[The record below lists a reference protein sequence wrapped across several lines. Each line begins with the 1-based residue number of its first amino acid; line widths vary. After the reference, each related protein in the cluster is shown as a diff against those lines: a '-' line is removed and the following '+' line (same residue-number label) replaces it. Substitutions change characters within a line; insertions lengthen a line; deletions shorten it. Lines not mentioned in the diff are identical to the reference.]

1 MALALAQKGRVM
13 ATRLELQLLPGA
25 EPGLYRVEV
34 VRSAAGDATGE
45 MHLDA
50 QTLLTDRDN
59 WTQSILASSAS
70 RRSVSPTE
78 QPLRTLGTTL
88 FNSLFASSEIAEA
101 YRICL
106 GLAESREESL
116 SIALR
121 ISTPELVAL
130 PWESLYDHALGAYLS
145 RREPLVR
152 RIPVSFVSR
161 PKTVDL
167 PLRVLGIVSSPR
179 GLPLLDTDGE
189 KERLESALA
198 DRIQDGS
205 VLLHWAE
212 PATWYSI
219 QDLLLRHP
227 WHVIHFIGHGDF
239 DLDRD
244 EGILSLVGEN
254 GRANNVEASR
264 FADLLKEARPVPQL
278 VVLNSCSGAASG
290 ASDLFAGTAS
300 SLVRSGITAV
310 AAMQFEITDQAA
322 IAFARGFY
330 AALSE
335 GRGID
340 DAVKS
345 GRISILGSSGSTLEW
360 ITPVVYLRG
369 DESQIFEIRRA
380 TGPDIAPSRPEEQS
394 GKLDAP
400 PSRPEAHSSIEE
412 ARAGVDEAIP
422 YRAGVA
428 AKQAASRGTEAS
440 DSNLPDT
447 AKRVEKW
454 WARVVSTARTESA
467 PRNITVELHLADKH
481 KIVIASAGDE
491 TITCDDSLVLKKIW
505 YLKGDYQVPLKDHG
519 TPRIAVLTLSRLP
532 GWWSATKPQIY
543 NLDRLSVDGQEVSV
557 RAD

>member
-1 MALALAQKGRVM
+1 M
-13 ATRLELQLLPGA
+13 
-25 EPGLYRVEV
+25 
-34 VRSAAGDATGE
+34 
-45 MHLDA
+45 
-50 QTLLTDRDN
+50 
-59 WTQSILASSAS
+59 
-70 RRSVSPTE
+70 
-78 QPLRTLGTTL
+78 
-88 FNSLFASSEIAEA
+88 
-101 YRICL
+101 
-106 GLAESREESL
+106 
-116 SIALR
+116 
-121 ISTPELVAL
+121 
-130 PWESLYDHALGAYLS
+130 
-145 RREPLVR
+145 
-152 RIPVSFVSR
+152 SFVSR
-161 PKTVDL
+161 PKKVDL

-205 VLLHWAE
+205 VLLHWAKA
-212 PATWYSI
+212 ATWYSI

-264 FADLLKEARPVPQL
+264 FADLLKEARPIPQL

-369 DESQIFEIRRA
+369 DESQIFEIRRPE
-380 TGPDIAPSRPEEQS
+380 GSDIASLRSEKQPGE
-394 GKLDAP
+394 LDAP
-400 PSRPEAHSSIEE
+400 PSRSEKQPGKLDAPLSWPAQVPFDD
-412 ARAGVDEAIP
+412 ARARVDEAVRR
-422 YRAGVA
+422 YRADVA
-428 AKQAASRGTEAS
+428 AKQGASRGREES
-440 DSNLPDT
+440 DPYPPDT
-447 AKRVEKW
+447 AKEVEKW
-454 WARVVSTARTESA
+454 WARVFYTARTESA
-467 PRNITVELHLADKH
+467 PRNIT
-481 KIVIASAGDE
+481 I
-491 TITCDDSLVLKKIW
+491 
-505 YLKGDYQVPLKDHG
+505 
-519 TPRIAVLTLSRLP
+519 
-532 GWWSATKPQIY
+532 
-543 NLDRLSVDGQEVSV
+543 
-557 RAD
+557 